1 MDFAVRVRFV
11 LGIIGFI
18 VALFVIKEVLALN
31 FDPIVYKLQI
41 EGLNYL
47 NPSYLK
53 TEVMPIGG
61 IHFSKL
67 RVPPDPFIKS
77 YKFKYVGN
85 GMARLD
91 VKERKI
97 ACVVYANGKYFLSSK
112 GGYFLL
118 EIPSSRLYKATGY
131 KIFFDIGSLN
141 FNDTRIINASI
152 VKDMN
157 EVLSYPEWFKE
168 KVLEVDVKK
177 KTLYF
182 VKGVSIRVQKFDL
195 NSDTQNVISKLVESS
210 PIGSRYLEI
219 EKNFVHL
226 PDL

>member
-11 LGIIGFI
+11 LGMVGFI
-18 VALFVIKEVLALN
+18 VALFVIKEVLSLN
-31 FDPIVYKLQI
+31 FDPIVYRLQI
-41 EGLNYL
+41 EGLDYL

-53 TEVMPIGG
+53 AEVMPIGG

-77 YKFKYVGN
+77 YEFKYVGN
-85 GMARLD
+85 GVAQLD

-97 ACVVYANGKYFLSSK
+97 ACLVYANGKYFLSSK
-112 GGYFLL
+112 DGYSLL
-118 EIPSSRLYKATGY
+118 EIPSSGLYQATGY

-141 FNDTRIINASI
+141 FNGTRVINAST
-152 VKDMN
+152 VKDIN
-157 EVLSYPEWFKE
+157 EVLSYPKWFKE

-182 VKGVSIRVQKFDL
+182 VKGVSVRVQKFDL
-195 NSDTQNVISKLVESS
+195 NSDAQDVIFKLVENS

-219 EKNFVHL
+219 ERNFVHL